1 MKQII
6 DIIKKPVDAIDKKF
20 GNSWK
25 KALIYLG
32 IIVGALLVT
41 ELIATMYTYV
51 IASKDWSGKLHFEV
65 LKEIKYFEIIL
76 DFILEQLIFFGSIF
90 AGIFIYSSISKKE
103 FKLVDVLSLIV
114 IAYVAN
120 YLLQAVTNILF
131 MFKFMDVKFL
141 NTVHT
146 ILLTT
151 ANYYSITIII
161 LGLQKLFGF
170 KFDDK
175 NLLQLAIM
183 FVIMFAIRYI
193 LYLAI

>member
-41 ELIATMYTYV
+41 ELVATMYTYV

-76 DFILEQLIFFGSIF
+76 DFILEQIIFFGSIF

-114 IAYVAN
+114 IAYTAN

-146 ILLTT
+146 VLLTT